1 MEDFKNIRQIWSSAT
16 PQVMPDAARMLS
28 AARKIRRRRQIKA
41 IGFLLLLLSISAV
54 MVFALVFY
62 HSRLLSTRI
71 GEGCFGISIIILL
84 SLNIATLRRN
94 FSQYSY
100 TNEAFLQYLKEEQRH
115 LALFEQRWQIVGFAF
130 AATGL
135 IFYVYELVYRYST
148 AMYITYV
155 FVAAYLLFAWFFIR
169 PRIMRR
175 KKQKLS
181 ALTNRYEQI
190 ISQFKS

>member
-1 MEDFKNIRQIWSSAT
+1 MEDFKDIQQIWSSAK

-28 AARKIRRRRQIKA
+28 AARKIRRRRQIRA

-62 HSRLLSTRI
+62 HSRLLSTRV
-71 GEGCFGISIIILL
+71 GEACFGVTVIILL

-94 FSQYSY
+94 FKAYSY

-130 AATGL
+130 AAIGL
-135 IFYVYELVYRYST
+135 ILYVYELVYRYST
-148 AMYITYV
+148 AMFMTYA
-155 FVAAYLLFAWFFIR
+155 FVVVYLSFAWFFIR

-181 ALTNRYEQI
+181 ALTSRYEQI